1 MAGEKKKRR
10 RWIAGFLAVIMTITG
25 VGIPLPFPS
34 EASDIWPQKST
45 APFYCLDGGKGWK
58 KVDRY
63 DMYKFD
69 TMPSPLTETQA
80 KRLFWAYPD
89 NWSALKDAA
98 KKIFRGTIDFK
109 KGAAGAVGNEK
120 EDVLLLDDDVVNQTI
135 PLILC
140 AEEDVEGNHG
150 ATIGKL
156 DDDMVFYL
164 ESRGMEL
171 PKIYK
176 MMAKARIDAV
186 LRLVPDEKTKAD
198 VASYLESEAT
208 NGRI

>member
-1 MAGEKKKRR
+1 MEKKKRR

-98 KKIFRGTIDFK
+98 KKFDPG
-109 KGAAGAVGNEK
+109 
-120 EDVLLLDDDVVNQTI
+120 LY
-135 PLILC
+135 
-140 AEEDVEGNHG
+140 AEIASTTSSANIVKYERRCRD
-150 ATIGKL
+150 
-156 DDDMVFYL
+156 
-164 ESRGMEL
+164 
-171 PKIYK
+171 KIC
-176 MMAKARIDAV
+176 
-186 LRLVPDEKTKAD
+186 L
-198 VASYLESEAT
+198 
-208 NGRI
+208 GG

>member
-1 MAGEKKKRR
+1 MDQKNGHMLAGCMTPDGYTVDDTGAWCVHEGLCRHLERNNGGGSGWKKKERR

-98 KKIFRGTIDFK
+98 KI
-109 KGAAGAVGNEK
+109 
-120 EDVLLLDDDVVNQTI
+120 
-135 PLILC
+135 
-140 AEEDVEGNHG
+140 
-150 ATIGKL
+150 
-156 DDDMVFYL
+156 
-164 ESRGMEL
+164 
-171 PKIYK
+171 
-176 MMAKARIDAV
+176 
-186 LRLVPDEKTKAD
+186 
-198 VASYLESEAT
+198 
-208 NGRI
+208 